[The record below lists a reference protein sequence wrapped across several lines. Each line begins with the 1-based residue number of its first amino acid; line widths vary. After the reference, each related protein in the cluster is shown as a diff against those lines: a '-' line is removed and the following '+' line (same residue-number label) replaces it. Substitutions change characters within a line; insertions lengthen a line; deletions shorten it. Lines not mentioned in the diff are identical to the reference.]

1 MKKLTIFVKDLEFK
15 VPFGDFVF
23 QGVNVIAHR
32 GDKIALIGRN
42 GTGKTTLLKMVAKLL
57 PQTKGRIET
66 YGAVVYLPQVHFDL
80 ERNKEVFK
88 FIEEVYENWWEVVA
102 FAEET
107 FGLKD
112 VDPNQR
118 MGTLSGG
125 ELMKIYLARY
135 LIKKPEVL
143 LLDEP
148 TNHIDVNSLAVL
160 AELLKNFN
168 GTVVCATHDAF
179 FIDLFANRVL
189 ELEDKTIHAFGG
201 DYNFYKSMR
210 LTLDNSHE
218 RDVVAQRQ
226 KISKLKKAVKT
237 EEVRHYK
244 ITENAKKH
252 YHDRSMARIQIG
264 YFKEKSQKSS
274 NRITKTLL
282 GRKDMANEALIEMA
296 NNRPDAVQFQFLKIQ
311 ESLENIFSIKEG
323 ILKVNDRVLIHE
335 IEFSIRRGQKIAILG
350 PNGVGKSIFLKEIAG
365 EKHKGINLTGV
376 IEKKEARIEYI
387 SQDFGSLIGSSDGK
401 EADILSVL
409 NTETTDAYKNLV
421 GQLNLSR
428 FDVYR
433 AVESFSGGEL
443 TKLSLLDLSHVPVD
457 LLILDEPTNHLD
469 ISSQMALST
478 ALNDYTGGLLIT
490 SHKLAFISELKLDQI
505 YIIRDQRLV
514 LLKGDYTSPEYLLK
528 ELAS

>member
-1 MKKLTIFVKDLEFK
+1 MKKLTIFVKDLVFK

-23 QGVNVIAHR
+23 QGVNVIAHH
-32 GDKIALIGRN
+32 GDKVALLGRN
-42 GTGKTTLLKMVAKLL
+42 GTGKTTLLKMIAKLT
-57 PQTKGRIET
+57 PPTKGRVET
-66 YGAVVYLPQVHFDL
+66 YGAVAYLPQVHFDL

-102 FAEET
+102 FAEEK

-112 VDPNQR
+112 IDPNQK

-125 ELMKIYLARY
+125 GLMKIYLARY
-135 LIKKPEVL
+135 LIKKPEIL

-148 TNHIDVNSLAVL
+148 TNHIDVNSLAIL
-160 AELLKNFN
+160 AELLKNFE
-168 GTVVCATHDAF
+168 GTVICATHDTF

-189 ELEDKTIHAFGG
+189 ELEDATIHAFGG

-226 KISKLKKAVKT
+226 KITKLKKAVRS
-237 EEVRHYK
+237 EEVRHFK

-252 YHDRSMARIQIG
+252 AKDRSMARIQIG

-282 GRKDMANEALIEMA
+282 GRKDKENETLIGMAK
-296 NNRPDAVQFQFLKIQ
+296 NRPDVVQFQFLKIQ
-311 ESLENIFSIKEG
+311 ESQDIIFSIKQG
-323 ILKVNDRVLIHE
+323 LLKVNDKVLISD
-335 IEFSIRRGQKIAILG
+335 IEFSVRRGQKIAILG
-350 PNGVGKSIFLKEIAG
+350 PNGIGKSVFLKAIAG
-365 EKHKGINLTGV
+365 ENHKGIELTGE
-376 IEKKEARIEYI
+376 IEKKEARIEFI
-387 SQDFGSLIGSSDGK
+387 SQDFATLVGSRDGK

-443 TKLSLLDLSHVPVD
+443 TKLSLLDLSHIPVD

-469 ISSQMALST
+469 IASQMSLAT

-490 SHKLAFISELKLDQI
+490 SHKLSFISELKLDQI
-505 YIIRDQRLV
+505 YIIRDKKLI
-514 LLKGDYTSPEYLLK
+514 LLGGDYTSPEYLFK
-528 ELAS
+528 ELTS